1 MIEREKESFMSLSE
15 ELSMVS
21 KKLET
26 VVNID
31 EKRKLKESYS
41 RLQKELALSGK
52 IYTLEDLRNS
62 I

>member
-1 MIEREKESFMSLSE
+1 MSVLKEFDL
-15 ELSMVS
+15 VS

-31 EKRKLKESYS
+31 EKRKLEESYS
-41 RLQKELALSGK
+41 RLQKELASEDR
-52 IYTLEDLRNS
+52 IYTLEDMRSS

>member
-1 MIEREKESFMSLSE
+1 MIEREKENFMSLSE

>member
-1 MIEREKESFMSLSE
+1 MIKRKESVMSVSE

-21 KKLET
+21 KELET

-31 EKRKLKESYS
+31 KKRKLEESYS
-41 RLQKELALSGK
+41 RLQKELVLSSK
-52 IYTLEDLRNS
+52 IYSLEDIRRA

>member
-1 MIEREKESFMSLSE
+1 MSVSE

-21 KKLET
+21 KELET

-31 EKRKLKESYS
+31 KKRKLEESYS
-41 RLQKELALSGK
+41 RLQKELVLSSK
-52 IYTLEDLRNS
+52 IYSLEDIRRA